1 MSGWGKRGDNPN
13 DKPKFPWIVK
23 GNRDMFNS
31 GGNNV
36 TKTIATKKG
45 WAFRWPWGDEV
56 LVGIGGLVTD
66 YSGSKSPSTSASAS
80 KSPSASPSV
89 SASASKSPSASASP
103 SASPSVTASASA
115 SPSASPSVT
124 PSASASPSA
133 SPSITASASKSPSAS
148 PSPTTST

>member
-36 TKTIATKKG
+36 AQTIATKKG

-80 KSPSASPSV
+80 KSPSAS
-89 SASASKSPSASASP
+89 ASP
-103 SASPSVTASASA
+103 SASPSATASASA
-115 SPSASPSVT
+115 SPSASPS
-124 PSASASPSA
+124 S
-133 SPSITASASKSPSAS
+133 TASASKSPSAS